1 MEIRLPVPF
10 QPVLT
15 DTPAHPLPAYVSPAL
30 LRIGWV
36 QRQERRAEA
45 SGEGWRRFG
54 MPRSVPASLAVKP
67 ERKWYW
73 VDRQSD
79 EKPAAAH
86 QRRLQSGNNFSCVA
100 RFGNRLNDV
109 IDVIIG

>member
-15 DTPAHPLPAYVSPAL
+15 RYAWHPPPAYVSPAL
-30 LRIGWV
+30 LRIGSGAAK
-36 QRQERRAEA
+36 ERRAEA

-54 MPRSVPASLAVKP
+54 DAALVPASLAVKP

-73 VDRQSD
+73 V
-79 EKPAAAH
+79 
-86 QRRLQSGNNFSCVA
+86 
-100 RFGNRLNDV
+100 
-109 IDVIIG
+109 